1 MKYIVG
7 IAVLLAVF
15 SIYRFTMG
23 NLEQIPV
30 DKVASNIVTEDKNV
44 RHKLSE
50 VVGLYKGAEKAS
62 LMTKMAKDLLQDER
76 KMFME
81 ELVKSFES
89 KDEAF
94 ITVYISK
101 LPKLKMQP
109 EEIEQIKLLLKKIQD
124 EPAIQAKWNEYE
136 NVFKEMGQTIN

>member
-136 NVFKEMGQTIN
+136 NVFKEMGQTLN

>member
-1 MKYIVG
+1 
-7 IAVLLAVF
+7 
-15 SIYRFTMG
+15 
-23 NLEQIPV
+23 
-30 DKVASNIVTEDKNV
+30 
-44 RHKLSE
+44 
-50 VVGLYKGAEKAS
+50 
-62 LMTKMAKDLLQDER
+62 MTKMAKDLLQDER

-109 EEIEQIKLLLKKIQD
+109 EEIEQIKLLLKKIKD
-124 EPAIQAKWNEYE
+124 EPAIKAKWNEYE

>member
-1 MKYIVG
+1 MKYVVG
-7 IAVLLAVF
+7 IAVLLVVF

-50 VVGLYKGAEKAS
+50 VVGLYQGAEKAS

-89 KDEAF
+89 KE
-94 ITVYISK
+94 
-101 LPKLKMQP
+101 L
-109 EEIEQIKLLLKKIQD
+109 
-124 EPAIQAKWNEYE
+124 
-136 NVFKEMGQTIN
+136 